1 MTQYHSFSVFSS
13 IPVLRNSSIQDEWPE
28 VDQSDVAG
36 KGQAGHESS
45 DPEGRIF
52 SSFYVKPLVRTHGL
66 LNYLLKAQTQRP
78 EDLSLGPAIYKVS
91 PTTNHGTISPIAQMW
106 RARMNCASLLQN
118 GVRLSNG
125 GDTFKLDQT
134 TQKGKQSRHLKTN
147 S

>member
-91 PTTNHGTISPIAQMW
+91 PTTNHQPRDHLTYSSNVESKDELCFSPPKWSEAFQW
-106 RARMNCASLLQN
+106 R
-118 GVRLSNG
+118 
-125 GDTFKLDQT
+125 
-134 TQKGKQSRHLKTN
+134 RHLQAGPDNPKR
-147 S
+147 